1 MTPNLKKKTAVKVD
15 KKDKFCWNE
24 VNSSCNG
31 GFTVN
36 KKKKNVEGTKQ
47 LMQMKR
53 DCDKWKFFYFPP
65 PPGFIGLGYCIS
77 VGDCEF
83 ARSIT
88 QGNNSERLVGEN
100 QLV

>member
-36 KKKKNVEGTKQ
+36 KKKKRG
-47 LMQMKR
+47 R
-53 DCDKWKFFYFPP
+53 DKTTNAD
-65 PPGFIGLGYCIS
+65 
-77 VGDCEF
+77 E
-83 ARSIT
+83 T
-88 QGNNSERLVGEN
+88 
-100 QLV
+100 